1 MNQLRAKR
9 DSMRDSRG
17 GLFSYRDFKKPPISI
32 YTIYY
37 FLVFPVTCPVKIL
50 SPFPT
55 RRPSERPPAPPR
67 VLLLVTAPRT
77 TRAHSLSLGSQCSIP
92 HAYRRGVHRHGRG
105 RRDRHPGLAGTH
117 FLRCTAP
124 VPTRTPT
131 APNHFCVY
139 LFDVNYTSSTTA
151 SFSLTPTSPPSVLPS
166 AADRFTTKH
175 TP

>member
-37 FLVFPVTCPVKIL
+37 FLVFPVKIL

-55 RRPSERPPAPPR
+55 RRPSERPPAPAAR
-67 VLLLVTAPRT
+67 LVACYCT
-77 TRAHSLSLGSQCSIP
+77 THHPGTLTLTRLSIP
-92 HAYRRGVHRHGRG
+92 HAYRRSVHRHGRG

-139 LFDVNYTSSTTA
+139 LSDVNYTSSTTA

>member
-1 MNQLRAKR
+1 MYCFHIGI
-9 DSMRDSRG
+9 SRSP
-17 GLFSYRDFKKPPISI
+17 LFLFILFTISWYSRSRSYR
-32 YTIYY
+32 
-37 FLVFPVTCPVKIL
+37 L
-50 SPFPT
+50 SPQDA
-55 RRPSERPPAPPR
+55 PPKDPPPPPR

>member
-1 MNQLRAKR
+1 MICFHIGISRSPLFLDIPGQDLIAFPHKTPLRKTPHPAAR
-9 DSMRDSRG
+9 
-17 GLFSYRDFKKPPISI
+17 
-32 YTIYY
+32 
-37 FLVFPVTCPVKIL
+37 LVACYCTTHHPGTL
-50 SPFPT
+50 TLT
-55 RRPSERPPAPPR
+55 RR
-67 VLLLVTAPRT
+67 
-77 TRAHSLSLGSQCSIP
+77 SQCSIP

>member
-1 MNQLRAKR
+1 MYCFHIGI
-9 DSMRDSRG
+9 SRSP
-17 GLFSYRDFKKPPISI
+17 LFLDIPGQDLIAFPHKTPFRKTPRPAAR
-32 YTIYY
+32 
-37 FLVFPVTCPVKIL
+37 LVACYCTTHHPGTL
-50 SPFPT
+50 TLT
-55 RRPSERPPAPPR
+55 R
-67 VLLLVTAPRT
+67 L
-77 TRAHSLSLGSQCSIP
+77 SIP
-92 HAYRRGVHRHGRG
+92 HAYRRSVHRHGRG